1 MGECSSVW
9 ENVAV
14 FDIVSGWLTVV
25 TLVKV
30 VKVRLAAV
38 TKQFKN
44 KLIKEQRSLCV
55 YWQTILM

>member
-9 ENVAV
+9 EDVAV

-44 KLIKEQRSLCV
+44 KLIKEQRSSCISK
-55 YWQTILM
+55 QS

>member
-9 ENVAV
+9 EDVAV

-44 KLIKEQRSLCV
+44 KLIKEQRSSFISK
-55 YWQTILM
+55 QS